1 MVTVILWWSLL
12 SYVNCLSLSK
22 LIVCSK
28 YYLCKYIHFWWKD
41 ACTCSHEASFRQCI
55 PVKSGRL
62 FKTTYKVNVVVK
74 LISLN
79 CLLCLE
85 LYMCS
90 NRKKIC
96 FFICMIMCRYIY
108 ILFYV
113 FLFGHTASNCLKSC
127 YSSDCYNFCNKKH
140 KLNWIHVLSC
150 WYTRMIGDRNSRV
163 KVLVN

>member
-1 MVTVILWWSLL
+1 MSDCVMVTVILWWSLL
-12 SYVNCLSLSK
+12 SYVNCLSFSK

-62 FKTTYKVNVVVK
+62 FKTTYKVNFVVK

-96 FFICMIMCRYIY
+96 FYSMYDQRHRYHVSYMSLVWLCVDIY
-108 ILFYV
+108 IILRVFIWPYCFQLFEV
-113 FLFGHTASNCLKSC
+113 MLL
-127 YSSDCYNFCNKKH
+127 DW
-140 KLNWIHVLSC
+140 LL
-150 WYTRMIGDRNSRV
+150 
-163 KVLVN
+163 